1 VGGSD
6 WLDRAEHA
14 TRGLR
19 SKTTDETRL
28 TLSEFLS
35 MAKWHDDEKRDKAKG
50 LPELPES
57 SDVAEA

>member
-1 VGGSD
+1 
-6 WLDRAEHA
+6 
-14 TRGLR
+14 
-19 SKTTDETRL
+19 
-28 TLSEFLS
+28 LSEFLS